1 MPKFS
6 RKLLSIPYGF
16 FMAIFII
23 LPIILIV
30 LYAFSV
36 RASMYGELSFRFT
49 LDNFKYIL
57 SSTNL
62 KVIWLS
68 VRVGLIT
75 TLICFLLGYPL
86 AFILSHPKFNFSS
99 TIVLLFVLPMWI
111 NFLLRTVATKALFNF
126 LGIELGMG
134 TVLFGMVYNFL
145 PFMIL
150 PIYTT
155 LINIDK
161 SLIEAATDLGASPRK
176 AFVKVTLPLSFPGV
190 VSGVTMVFTPVIT
203 TFVISDLLSYNLISL
218 VGNVINNEVNIIHY
232 NNASALS
239 VLLLIFIAATML
251 IMNKYDKHSAK
262 NGGGLW

>member
-6 RKLLSIPYGF
+6 RKVLSLPYGF
-16 FMAIFII
+16 FMAIFIV

-30 LYAFSV
+30 LYAFSL
-36 RASMYGELSFRFT
+36 RSSHYGALSMEFT
-49 LDNFKYIL
+49 LENFKYIM
-57 SSTNL
+57 SPTNL

-68 VRVGLIT
+68 IRVGLIT
-75 TLICFLLGYPL
+75 TAICLMLGYPL
-86 AFILSHPKFNFSS
+86 AYILSHPKFKFSS

-134 TVLFGMVYNFL
+134 AVLFGMVYNFL

-150 PIYTT
+150 PLYTT

-161 SLIEAATDLGASPRK
+161 SLIEAATDLGASPVK
-176 AFVKVTLPLSFPGV
+176 AFIKVTLPLSFPGI

-203 TFVISDLLSYNLISL
+203 TFVISDLLSYNMISL
-218 VGNVINNEVNIIHY
+218 IGNIINNEINIMHY

-239 VLLLIFIAATML
+239 VILLIFIAATMIL
-251 IMNKYDKHSAK
+251 INKYDKHNSK
-262 NGGGLW
+262 SGGGLW